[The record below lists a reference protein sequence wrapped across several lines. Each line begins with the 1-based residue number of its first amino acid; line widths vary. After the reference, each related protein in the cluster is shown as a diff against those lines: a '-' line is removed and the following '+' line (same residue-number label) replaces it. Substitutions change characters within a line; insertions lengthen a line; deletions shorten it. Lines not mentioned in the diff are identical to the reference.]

1 MRRVIISGS
10 KEPSYNLAAE
20 EYLVSVCRP
29 EDEILFLWQN
39 ERTVVIG
46 RNQNPW
52 KECDVEA
59 FHAIG
64 GKLVRRLSG
73 GGAVYH
79 DLGNLN
85 FTFVSAASDGLI
97 ERNSALIL
105 NTLRLYDV
113 NARFTGKNDILVGE
127 KKVSGCA
134 YYEENGILCH
144 HGTLLVNTDIDALEA
159 ALKPSVLKL
168 QSKGIDSIR
177 SRVMNLFEID
187 ARITVQELTAA
198 LCRQYTGSDQFEDL
212 QTSYPETLP
221 EIASRKAVYESWD
234 WCFGE
239 TPEFGIQQAYR
250 FPWGEVDIH
259 LDMTD
264 GVIRNVKIFSDAL
277 DIGVAVRLESLL
289 QGERFNDLDDRIGE
303 IVIDNGC
310 L

>member
-59 FHAIG
+59 FHGIG

-85 FTFVSAASDGLI
+85 FTFVSAVSDGLV
-97 ERNSALIL
+97 ERNSAIIL
-105 NTLRLYDV
+105 NTLELYGV
-113 NARFTGKNDILVGE
+113 NAQFTGKNDILVGE

-177 SRVMNLFEID
+177 SRVMNLFEMD
-187 ARITVQELTAA
+187 TRITVPELTSA

-212 QTSYPETLP
+212 QTCYPETLP
-221 EIASRKAVYESWD
+221 EISSRRAVYESWD

-239 TPEFGIQQAYR
+239 SPEFSIQQAHR

-259 LDMTD
+259 LNMID
-264 GVIRNVKIFSDAL
+264 GVIRNVKVFTDAL
-277 DIGVAVRLESLL
+277 DVNVSARLESDLK
-289 QGERFNDLDDRIGE
+289 GERYEEISSKVDLLNKD
-303 IVIDNGC
+303 
-310 L
+310 